1 MDFTTKKG
9 HDGTVL
15 DIRNYGG
22 EVFFG
27 PNQFYASLPRVP
39 ILHRGGRRL
48 DLFLWGNCFYKTHL
62 EARKSPSLHLHL
74 LGNDGVAVEGKDRV
88 LSHENRAAD
97 NMSPDEAA
105 RLATAL
111 DDLRR
116 LGALDLRLNHAA
128 PR

>member
-1 MDFTTKKG
+1 M
-9 HDGTVL
+9 L

-39 ILHRGGRRL
+39 VRHRGKREL

-62 EARKSPSLHLHL
+62 EAQRSPAFRLYRV
-74 LGNDGVAVEGKDRV
+74 GNSGVDVGAKDQV
-88 LSHENRAAD
+88 LSHENRALDNLSAD
-97 NMSPDEAA
+97 QLG
-105 RLATAL
+105 RLAPAL

-116 LGALDLRLNHAA
+116 LGALDLQINH
-128 PR
+128 PEQ